1 MVSTGR
7 THIFTKH
14 KILRN
19 FQSNFKNAR
28 WKHAI
33 SDGLL
38 RSRPVPNPG
47 CFSCSTFIPNQL
59 EVASN
64 HSSLQS
70 LHYWTKGKLN
80 SKLIDL
86 KNLNFEKKLFT
97 FNFVYFLKQKGSK
110 EEPASNY
117 VTDIYEVLTRT
128 KTDTII
134 DDRSE
139 LTIGRRLVDAKKS
152 GYPFVVIVGKR
163 SIETQPL
170 FEVNDMYN
178 STSENMSI
186 DSLIDY
192 FQKKCSDGDLRKTA
206 VC

>member
-19 FQSNFKNAR
+19 FQSHFKNAR

-86 KNLNFEKKLFT
+86 KNLNFEKIIFYLQFCLLFKT
-97 FNFVYFLKQKGSK
+97 ERKQG
-110 EEPASNY
+110 
-117 VTDIYEVLTRT
+117 RT
-128 KTDTII
+128 
-134 DDRSE
+134 
-139 LTIGRRLVDAKKS
+139 
-152 GYPFVVIVGKR
+152 
-163 SIETQPL
+163 SIELRDRHLRGVDSNKNGHDNRRPL
-170 FEVNDMYN
+170 RVDH
-178 STSENMSI
+178 
-186 DSLIDY
+186 
-192 FQKKCSDGDLRKTA
+192 RKT
-206 VC
+206 VGGR

>member
-1 MVSTGR
+1 M
-7 THIFTKH
+7 
-14 KILRN
+14 
-19 FQSNFKNAR
+19 
-28 WKHAI
+28 
-33 SDGLL
+33 
-38 RSRPVPNPG
+38 
-47 CFSCSTFIPNQL
+47 
-59 EVASN
+59 
-64 HSSLQS
+64 
-70 LHYWTKGKLN
+70 
-80 SKLIDL
+80 
-86 KNLNFEKKLFT
+86 
-97 FNFVYFLKQKGSK
+97 
-110 EEPASNY
+110 
-117 VTDIYEVLTRT
+117 TDIYEVLTRT

-192 FQKKCSDGDLRKTA
+192 FQKKYSDGDLRKTA